1 MTEAPGMATTRPTIR
16 KASFAADFARFGP
29 HAEPSLTLTESQAY
43 TRGLAASHYEN
54 FPVLTRVLPRAMRQP
69 IADVYAFSR
78 WADDLGDEVES
89 ADDSLALLDWWQ
101 AELDR
106 CYDGDTSHPVFRA
119 LRSTIETH
127 DVPKQPFADLIAAFR
142 QDQTVT
148 AYDTAE
154 QVADYCRRSANPVGR
169 LVLHLASAATEA
181 NVADS
186 DAICTGLQLA
196 NFCQDVGRDAAIGR
210 RYLPLE
216 ELDRFGVDAAE
227 LSGSTSSSA
236 FRELLA
242 SEVAQAEALL
252 RGGRELPRRLPFRV
266 GLTVD
271 LFRRGGLAICR
282 RIRGCEFRVLEARPT
297 VGKRDAVAA
306 LGAAVASRAY
316 PRVGGRT

>member
-1 MTEAPGMATTRPTIR
+1 MATTRPTIRPTIR